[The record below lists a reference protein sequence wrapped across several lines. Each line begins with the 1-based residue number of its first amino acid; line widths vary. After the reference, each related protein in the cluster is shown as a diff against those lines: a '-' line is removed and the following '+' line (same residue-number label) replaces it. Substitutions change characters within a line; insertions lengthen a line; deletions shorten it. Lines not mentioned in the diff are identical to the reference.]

1 MAAEPPQSRIGKDEW
16 VAEHEER
23 LDRGRRRAALERR
36 WQRVP
41 AAARLAIVVVPAA
54 VFPLFVS
61 SDYVMQVAT
70 VTAIYALLALGLNVV
85 VGFAGLLDLGY
96 VAFYGFGAYA
106 YALLSSDQF
115 GVHWPALVTVP
126 LIVAGTALLGFLLGL
141 PSRRLLG
148 DYLAIVT
155 LFFGTI
161 FVVLVTNANRITPPG
176 REKPLDITGGPNG
189 IAGIDQFDL
198 VLFKV
203 QTVSQHFYLALGAF
217 TIVISGLYLLNDSRV
232 GRAWRALREDPLA
245 AELMGM
251 PVNRLKLLA
260 FMFGAGVAGLTGTI
274 FAPLQNGVFPSNFD
288 LALLITVYAMV
299 ILGGAGSIGGVV
311 VGAVAINIVLEVLR
325 TPEKSRLVFYA
336 LMLAALVSWLRPWW
350 LLAGVLAGTA
360 AFGFGVH
367 ALATAAWPT
376 QTSGAPSRSGWIG
389 DAIDGWTV
397 LLSNPKALGNA
408 GYGLLLVSICLLTLV
423 RGRWRAVGLVPVLY
437 LASFVWENR
446 LVVEPSVTRLIL
458 LGALLVALM
467 NVRPQ
472 GLLGSSRV
480 EIV

>member
-1 MAAEPPQSRIGKDEW
+1 MADEPRKPAIGKDEW
-16 VAEHEER
+16 VATHEER
-23 LDRGRRRAALERR
+23 TAGGRRSGLERR
-36 WQRVP
+36 WQRIP
-41 AAARLAIVVVPAA
+41 AVVRLALVVVPAA
-54 VFPLFVS
+54 VMPLFVS

-96 VAFYGFGAYA
+96 VAFYGFGAYSF
-106 YALLSSDQF
+106 ALLSSDQF
-115 GVHWPALVTVP
+115 KVHWPALVTVP
-126 LIVAGTALLGFLLGL
+126 LIVVGTALLGFVVAL

-161 FVVLVTNANRITPPG
+161 FVVLVTNANRITPPWKDG
-176 REKPLDITGGPNG
+176 PVDITGGPNG

-198 VLFKV
+198 VFFKV
-203 QTVSQHFYLALGAF
+203 ETVTQYFYLALAVF
-217 TIVISGLYLLNDSRV
+217 TVVVSGLFLLNDSRV

-251 PVNRLKLLA
+251 PINRLKLLA
-260 FMFGAGVAGLTGTI
+260 FSFGAGIAGLTGTI

-288 LALLITVYAMV
+288 LALLITLYAMV
-299 ILGGAGSIGGVV
+299 ILGGAGSIAGVV
-311 VGAVAINIVLEVLR
+311 IGAVTINVVLEVLR
-325 TPEKSRLVFYA
+325 TPEKSRVVFYA
-336 LMLAALVSWLRPWW
+336 LVLVALVAWLRPWR
-350 LLAGVLAGTA
+350 LLASVLAGTV

-367 ALATAAWPT
+367 AIAAAAWPE
-376 QTSGAPSRSGWIG
+376 QTAGSPGGPGGWIG
-389 DAIDGWTV
+389 DAVDGWMV
-397 LLSNPKALGNA
+397 LLTHPKSGGNA
-408 GYGLLLVSICLLTLV
+408 AYGLLLLAICLLTLI
-423 RGRWRAVGLVPVLY
+423 RGRWRAAALVPVLY

-446 LVVEPSVTRLIL
+446 LVTEPSITRLIL
-458 LGALLVALM
+458 LGSLLIALM

-472 GLLGSSRV
+472 GLLGSARV

>member
-1 MAAEPPQSRIGKDEW
+1 MDGEPHKPAIGKDEW
-16 VAEHEER
+16 VATQAER
-23 LDRGRRRAALERR
+23 AAAGGRRAALERR
-36 WQRVP
+36 WRRVP
-41 AAARLAIVVVPAA
+41 ALVRLALVVVPAA
-54 VFPLFVS
+54 AFPLFVD
-61 SDYVMQVAT
+61 SDYVMQVAV

-106 YALLSSDQF
+106 FALLSSDQF
-115 GVHWPALVTVP
+115 GIHWPALATVP
-126 LIVAGTALLGFLLGL
+126 LIVAATALLGFVLAL

-161 FVVLVTNANRITPPG
+161 FVVLVTNANRITPPW
-176 REKPLDITGGPNG
+176 RSSAVDITGGPNG

-198 VLFKV
+198 VLFKIESV
-203 QTVSQHFYLALGAF
+203 TQYFYLALVVF
-217 TIVISGLYLLNDSRV
+217 TVVLAGLFLLDDSRV

-260 FMFGAGVAGLTGTI
+260 FSFGAGIAGLTGTI

-288 LALLITVYAMV
+288 LALLITLYAMV
-299 ILGGAGSIGGVV
+299 ILGGAGSIAGVIM
-311 VGAVAINIVLEVLR
+311 GAVAINVVLEVLR
-325 TPEKSRLVFYA
+325 TPDKARVVFYGLVLIA
-336 LMLAALVSWLRPWW
+336 LISWLRPWW
-350 LLAGVLAGTA
+350 LLASVLLGTL

-367 ALATAAWPT
+367 AVATAAWPE
-376 QTSGAPSRSGWIG
+376 QTAGAPGKSSWIG
-389 DAIDGWTV
+389 DAVDGWTV
-397 LLSNPKALGNA
+397 LLTHPKSLGNA
-408 GYGLLLVSICLLTLV
+408 AYGLLLLAICLLTLV
-423 RGRWRAVGLVPVLY
+423 RGRRRTIALVPVLY

-446 LVVEPSVTRLIL
+446 LVAEPSITRLIL
-458 LGALLVALM
+458 LGSLLIALM

-472 GLLGSSRV
+472 GLLGSARV